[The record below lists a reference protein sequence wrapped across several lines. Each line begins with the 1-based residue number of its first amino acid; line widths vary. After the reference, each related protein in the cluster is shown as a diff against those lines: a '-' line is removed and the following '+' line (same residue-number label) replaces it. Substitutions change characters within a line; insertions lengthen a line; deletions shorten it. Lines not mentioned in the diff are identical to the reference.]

1 MAGDLEA
8 ARLPRGAYAAFLE
21 LHIEQGPLLEAAG
34 VPIGVVTAIA
44 APATLRVE
52 LSGEGGHAG
61 AVLMP
66 DRHDPL
72 VAAAEVVRAVDRE
85 ARGSG
90 SDDTVGT
97 VGLMTVEP
105 GAVNS
110 IPRRVRMDIDLRD
123 VDAARRDAVLGRVR
137 AAAREAAASRGVG
150 HADEILNADGPATSD
165 PALIAAIEEAAPRRG
180 WPRPGWS
187 AARYHDCVFMARV
200 CPAAMIFVPSAGG
213 VSHRPDEYTSRAA
226 DRAGRAGARRGAAPA
241 GRLRVLHTVWTAQ
254 WELHAG
260 VTSVAGT
267 PAKTET
273 TMTHDAEL
281 DLLGIGNAIV
291 DVLAHCDDAFLE
303 AEGLVKGSMNLIEVE
318 ESNGLYEPHG
328 AGVEVSGGA
337 AANSMAGAASFGSR
351 VAYVG
356 KIRDD
361 QLGAVFQHDIR
372 AAGVHFATPI
382 APDGPPTARSLILV
396 TPDAHRT
403 MSTYLGAAVELGPE
417 DIDTDLVARCAVTYL
432 EGYLWDKPRAKD
444 AFRVAMAA
452 ARGAGRRVS
461 LTLSDSFCVERHREE
476 FRALVETE
484 VDILFANEEEILAL
498 TQTRDLGTA
507 VAAVR
512 GRSEIVVVTR
522 SEHGSMVV
530 TADDTVEVPAAPLE
544 RLVDTTGA
552 GDLYAA
558 GFLHGITHGR
568 PLAECAALGSL
579 AASEVISHLG
589 ARPQADLAALA
600 AAAV

>member
-1 MAGDLEA
+1 
-8 ARLPRGAYAAFLE
+8 
-21 LHIEQGPLLEAAG
+21 
-34 VPIGVVTAIA
+34 
-44 APATLRVE
+44 
-52 LSGEGGHAG
+52 
-61 AVLMP
+61 
-66 DRHDPL
+66 
-72 VAAAEVVRAVDRE
+72 
-85 ARGSG
+85 
-90 SDDTVGT
+90 
-97 VGLMTVEP
+97 
-105 GAVNS
+105 
-110 IPRRVRMDIDLRD
+110 
-123 VDAARRDAVLGRVR
+123 
-137 AAAREAAASRGVG
+137 
-150 HADEILNADGPATSD
+150 
-165 PALIAAIEEAAPRRG
+165 
-180 WPRPGWS
+180 
-187 AARYHDCVFMARV
+187 
-200 CPAAMIFVPSAGG
+200 
-213 VSHRPDEYTSRAA
+213 
-226 DRAGRAGARRGAAPA
+226 
-241 GRLRVLHTVWTAQ
+241 
-254 WELHAG
+254 
-260 VTSVAGT
+260 
-267 PAKTET
+267 
-273 TMTHDAEL
+273 MTHDAEL

-318 ESNGLYEPHG
+318 ESNGLYDRMGP
-328 AGVEVSGGA
+328 GVEVSGGA

-476 FRALVETE
+476 FRALVNDQ

-498 TQTRDLGTA
+498 TLTRDLGTA

>member
-1 MAGDLEA
+1 
-8 ARLPRGAYAAFLE
+8 
-21 LHIEQGPLLEAAG
+21 
-34 VPIGVVTAIA
+34 
-44 APATLRVE
+44 
-52 LSGEGGHAG
+52 
-61 AVLMP
+61 
-66 DRHDPL
+66 
-72 VAAAEVVRAVDRE
+72 
-85 ARGSG
+85 
-90 SDDTVGT
+90 
-97 VGLMTVEP
+97 
-105 GAVNS
+105 
-110 IPRRVRMDIDLRD
+110 
-123 VDAARRDAVLGRVR
+123 
-137 AAAREAAASRGVG
+137 
-150 HADEILNADGPATSD
+150 
-165 PALIAAIEEAAPRRG
+165 
-180 WPRPGWS
+180 
-187 AARYHDCVFMARV
+187 
-200 CPAAMIFVPSAGG
+200 
-213 VSHRPDEYTSRAA
+213 
-226 DRAGRAGARRGAAPA
+226 
-241 GRLRVLHTVWTAQ
+241 
-254 WELHAG
+254 
-260 VTSVAGT
+260 
-267 PAKTET
+267 
-273 TMTHDAEL
+273 MTHDAEL

-318 ESNGLYEPHG
+318 ESNGLYDRMGP
-328 AGVEVSGGA
+328 GVEVSGGA

-432 EGYLWDKPRAKD
+432 EGYLWDRPRAKD

-476 FRALVETE
+476 FRALVDDQ

-507 VAAVR
+507 VTAVR